1 MPGPATTAGTDRLL
15 HCSPERT
22 LVRTVDP
29 STGRVELLK
38 LFVQGS
44 LTDAER
50 EVQIGQQLQ
59 HLAVVRYR
67 TAEVDATTGR
77 PCIRMELHSGVDL
90 AAMVGE
96 EGPPTAAIACE
107 LLAPVA
113 ETLAAMHALRTPQ
126 LPSGLCHVDVKPG
139 NLLRTTT
146 TTLLLDFEHAQA
158 VGLTR
163 ARTGFTGGTVE
174 FAPPEAFAGAPAE
187 PSFDVFALGMTL
199 RWLLTADTQ
208 DQKALRGQSP
218 ALLALVRECTAPRA
232 AARPAMAVVAT
243 RLRELAA
250 QLPTDPAEAV
260 LQAIAAGEHE
270 RAEQLLQLGGLAGE
284 RHDTLRRLLQDR
296 SGLLQRR
303 PRLLT
308 PPPGL
313 PADPAGLTAALQT
326 TRARLRRWPRHRS
339 LLQHRLRLQHTA
351 CLLFAESLP
360 KVAELLRVEAFD
372 DADAWLRAAIV
383 LLDTSSSLPG
393 SHRIPGDDDPRLPGP
408 LQRAPRQV
416 LEQQLTLVAETR
428 AEYTALD
435 RRLADAEA
443 ALDLAAAEATIDELA
458 ARTGG
463 TTAQVAR
470 RRDRLHRLGFYLER
484 IGRAGTNFDRLVELT
499 RAADSG
505 IAPARALIRSCATQA
520 RTGAH
525 EPGGGLGLRSLQLT
539 WTNLVE
545 EFPQLH
551 ARVEPAL
558 TTLAAAL
565 ATATEEAWETLAAAA
580 QKLQAVPVP
589 VRPLQTMLHRLD
601 AFRVIDALVD
611 QPDRARSHLLDRIE
625 SLRLKLDQARAT
637 RDRLARGAELALSRG
652 HWTTGLF
659 DMERAIEGIGG
670 GDEAETEA
678 RALRERLEEARRR
691 KQEVENAQRR
701 NVDLAARYAAQQDE
715 AQGSFA
721 ERQATLQQRRDCL
734 QFLVMHAANERRTA
748 YDQDLRHV
756 ETQLATEAADD
767 AQVRFDRATDPD
779 TQLQI
784 ARSTLAAL
792 AQQTRSAASD
802 GAVPARLTR
811 LLEHW
816 QQLADQAQREIERR
830 EQERTAARRRRR
842 RRFAAAVAGLLL
854 LLTTA
859 VAVWQA
865 STRTA
870 QAGSR
875 LEAGLPVQRAVAALR
890 ADPQAA
896 VADLARF
903 ASELEPAPRAAAEAV
918 VATIRETLMPAARF
932 DVPGWHQ
939 RHVAALRAFAATWP
953 PGQRSVLAR
962 FGSDCWR
969 TALVLAS
976 APPLSASPDQLQQ
989 FAASAAGELTISD
1002 IRLPDGHLLRD

>member
-15 HCSPERT
+15 HCTPERT

-29 STGRVELLK
+29 STGKVELLK
-38 LFVQGS
+38 LFLRGS
-44 LTDAER
+44 LADAER
-50 EVQIGQQLQ
+50 EVQLGQQLQ

-67 TAEVDATTGR
+67 AAEVDPTTGR
-77 PCIRMELHSGVDL
+77 PCIRMELHSGIDL

-96 EGPPTAAIACE
+96 DGPPTAAIACE

-126 LPSGLCHVDVKPG
+126 FPSGLCHVDVKPG

-163 ARTGFTGGTVE
+163 ARTGFTGGTTE
-174 FAPPEAFAGAPAE
+174 FAPPEAFLGAPAE

-199 RWLLTADTQ
+199 RWLLTAATRDEQ
-208 DQKALRGQSP
+208 ALRGQAP
-218 ALLALVRECTAPRA
+218 ALLALLRDCTAPRA
-232 AARPAMAVVAT
+232 AARPTMAAVAT
-243 RLRELAA
+243 RLRELADRLA
-250 QLPTDPAEAV
+250 TDPAEAV
-260 LQAIAAGEHE
+260 LHAIAAGEHGQAAQMLRVGDIAAE
-270 RAEQLLQLGGLAGE
+270 RQAALQ
-284 RHDTLRRLLQDR
+284 RLLHDR
-296 SGLLQRR
+296 SRLLHRC
-303 PRLLT
+303 PHLLT

-313 PADPAGLTAALQT
+313 PADPAGLTAALHGT
-326 TRARLRRWPRHRS
+326 CARLRRWPRHRP
-339 LLQHRLRLQHTA
+339 LLQERLRLQHTA

-360 KVAELLRVEAFD
+360 KVNELLRAEAFD
-372 DADAWLRAAIV
+372 DAEAWLRAAIV
-383 LLDTSSSLPG
+383 LLDTSRSLPG

-416 LEQQLTLVAETR
+416 LEQQLALVAQTR
-428 AEYTALD
+428 AEYAALD
-435 RRLADAEA
+435 RRLAEAEA
-443 ALDLAAAEATIDELA
+443 ALDLAAAEATIEELA

-484 IGRAGTNFDRLVELT
+484 IGRAGANFDRLVELE
-499 RAADSG
+499 RAADAG
-505 IAPARALIRSCATQA
+505 IAQARALIHTCATQA

-545 EFPQLH
+545 EFPQLQPQV
-551 ARVEPAL
+551 APAL
-558 TTLAAAL
+558 TTLAATL
-565 ATATEEAWETLAAAA
+565 ATATEEAWETLATAT

-601 AFRVIDALVD
+601 AFRVIDAFVD

-659 DMERAIEGIGG
+659 DMERAIEGSG
-670 GDEAETEA
+670 GDEAEAES
-678 RALRERLEEARRR
+678 RALRDRLEEARKR
-691 KQEVENAQRR
+691 KAEVENAQRR
-701 NVDLAARYAAQQDE
+701 NVDLAARYAAQQDD
-715 AQGSFA
+715 ARSSFV
-721 ERQATLQQRRDCL
+721 ERQTTLQQRRDCL
-734 QFLVMHAANERRTA
+734 QFLVMHAANERRTT
-748 YDQDLRHV
+748 YDQDLRYV

-767 AQVRFDRATDPD
+767 AQLRLDRTEDPD
-779 TQLQI
+779 SQLQI
-784 ARSTLAAL
+784 ARTTLASL
-792 AQQTRSAASD
+792 TQQMRAAATD
-802 GAVPARLTR
+802 DAVPARLTR

-816 QQLADQAQREIERR
+816 QQLAGQAQREIERR
-830 EQERTAARRRRR
+830 EQERTAAIRRHRRRLTG
-842 RRFAAAVAGLLL
+842 AAAAFLL

-859 VAVWQA
+859 IAVWQA
-865 STRTA
+865 THRSA
-870 QAGSR
+870 QASSR
-875 LEAGLPVQRAVAALR
+875 LEAGLPVHRAVAALR

-903 ASELEPAPRAAAEAV
+903 ASELEPAPRTAAEAV
-918 VATIRETLMPAARF
+918 VATIRETLAPTADFEVAT
-932 DVPGWHQ
+932 WHQ

-953 PGQRSVLAR
+953 AEQRPVLAR

-976 APPLSASPDQLQQ
+976 APPLTASAEALTQ
-989 FAASAAGELTISD
+989 FAAGAAGDLADTD
-1002 IRLPDGHLLRD
+1002 IRPPDGQLLRE